1 MRAFASFLA
10 SLGFSVGVARTA
22 LPAHGVAHFAR
33 AATTIQATVD
43 AGLTNADDSVPR
55 VDEAR
60 APRGGMRRIAPT
72 TGPGIGEDYR
82 SLESRDAN
90 RRSPWERDVAV
101 PPSFVP
107 PPPFHPPRTR

>member
-1 MRAFASFLA
+1 LRAFASFLA

-22 LPAHGVAHFAR
+22 LPPHRQFAR

-43 AGLTNADDSVPR
+43 AGPTNADDSPPR
-55 VDEAR
+55 VNEAGVL
-60 APRGGMRRIAPT
+60 RGGMRRIAPT
-72 TGPGIGEDYR
+72 TGPSLGEDYR

-90 RRSPWERDVAV
+90 QTSPWERDVVV

-107 PPPFHPPRTR
+107 APPFHPPRAR